1 MSRRASIDSK
11 LVESAVELLKK
22 HPTLSAAQMMHL
34 AGFSEE
40 ERSNPSLQ
48 RLICR
53 HLPGNS
59 KKKFNAMIAS
69 PADITSI
76 SVDDRQSNI
85 ASTAVSPLT
94 DPSVSTH
101 SSSLKTKINRLNSK
115 QKQDKWGEDISVKSQ
130 YKMSHKAATLLY
142 ADERQKGN
150 EGMSVRK
157 IEEKIKS
164 RFKGVGPSA
173 STIHHYVVNLGLVGA
188 SKRLS
193 FNIA

>member
-1 MSRRASIDSK
+1 M
-11 LVESAVELLKK
+11 
-22 HPTLSAAQMMHL
+22 
-34 AGFSEE
+34 
-40 ERSNPSLQ
+40 
-48 RLICR
+48 
-53 HLPGNS
+53 
-59 KKKFNAMIAS
+59 
-69 PADITSI
+69 
-76 SVDDRQSNI
+76 
-85 ASTAVSPLT
+85 
-94 DPSVSTH
+94 
-101 SSSLKTKINRLNSK
+101 
-115 QKQDKWGEDISVKSQ
+115 EDINVKSQ
-130 YKMSHKAATLLY
+130 YKASHKAATLLY